1 MSRGHTPAHTQ
12 EDNPTWDLSRW
23 MGKARPS
30 ISLWGH
36 MQTQDKE
43 SAADVLQQLRYLHA
57 PGARTAERS
66 QRLCERHT

>member
-1 MSRGHTPAHTQ
+1 
-12 EDNPTWDLSRW
+12 
-23 MGKARPS
+23 MGKAGPS